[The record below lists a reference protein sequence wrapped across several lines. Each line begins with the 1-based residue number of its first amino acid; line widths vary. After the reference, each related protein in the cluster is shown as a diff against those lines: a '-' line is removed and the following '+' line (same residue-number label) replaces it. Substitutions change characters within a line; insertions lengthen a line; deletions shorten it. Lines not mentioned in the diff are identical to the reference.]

1 MFLCHFTKN
10 ARIVR
15 SDNLA
20 ARTLDEAIAESQ
32 RLLAS
37 GPDFD
42 ELDGIVIWKD
52 LPCRRMSADS

>member
-1 MFLCHFTKN
+1 MFRCHLTKH
-10 ARIVR
+10 ARIVQ

-20 ARTLDEAIAESQ
+20 AKTLDEAIVESQ

-52 LPCRRMSADS
+52 LPRRRTSADS